1 MTSKNAEE
9 TCSGYL
15 RKPHNATPI
24 LYLLYPDG
32 KKHGLCRVCANR
44 WLLSDEEW
52 GNTELPKPYFGPFPQ
67 PPNEDKEPISG
78 KSQSTH

>member
-1 MTSKNAEE
+1 MTQMTSKEAEE

-15 RKPHNATPI
+15 RKAHNAPPV

-32 KKHGLCRVCANR
+32 TKHGLCRVCATR

-52 GNTELPKPYFGPFPQ
+52 
-67 PPNEDKEPISG
+67 PPENKQNEDKT
-78 KSQSTH
+78 STLTTTENAPNSAF